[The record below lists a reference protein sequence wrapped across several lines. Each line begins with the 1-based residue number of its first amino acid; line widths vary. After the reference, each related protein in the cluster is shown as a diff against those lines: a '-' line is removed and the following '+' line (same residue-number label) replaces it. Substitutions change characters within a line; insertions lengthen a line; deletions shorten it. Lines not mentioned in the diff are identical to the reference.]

1 MAWSHGSR
9 ILVSGASGMLG
20 RALVAQL
27 RTPSAAN
34 GFRPQVLTLVRRAP
48 RDASEVWWQPQEGQI
63 DLRALEGLDAVVH
76 LAGENIGSG
85 EGPLAALGR
94 WSDRKRHAIVE
105 SRRRGTLLLARSLAV
120 LRQRPR
126 VLVSASGVG
135 FYGDGGEVALTEA
148 SPRGRGF
155 LADVAD
161 VWEASTAPA
170 EEAGVRVARLRFGVI
185 LGRSGGVVE
194 KLYWPFFLGGGGPVG
209 SGRQWVSWVAL
220 PDAVR
225 AVQFAIAHEGVSG
238 AVNACAPQPA
248 RNADFMRA
256 LARAM
261 GRPALVPMPEAA
273 VRLLFGQMGEE
284 TLLAS
289 TRALP
294 AKLEAA
300 GFAFEYPDVESAMVE
315 ALAR

>member
-1 MAWSHGSR
+1 MVGR
-9 ILVSGASGMLG
+9 VLVTGASGLVG
-20 RALVAQL
+20 RALLASL

-48 RDASEVWWQPQEGQI
+48 RDASEVWWQPTEGQI

-94 WSDRKRHAIVE
+94 WSDRKKHAIVE
-105 SRRRGTLLLARSLAV
+105 SRRRGTLLLARSLAA
-120 LRQRPR
+120 LKRKPR

-135 FYGDGGEVALTEA
+135 FYGDGGEAALTEA
-148 SPRGRGF
+148 SPKGRGF

-170 EEAGVRVARLRFGVI
+170 EEAGVRVARLRFGVV
-185 LGRSGGVVE
+185 LSRSGGVVE

-225 AVQFAIAHEGVSG
+225 AIQFALAHESVRG

-248 RNADFMRA
+248 RNADFMGA

-261 GRPALVPMPEAA
+261 GRPALVPLPEAA
-273 VRLLFGQMGEE
+273 VRLVFGEMGEE

-294 AKLEAA
+294 AKLLDA
-300 GFAFEYPDVESAMVE
+300 GFNFDFPDVASAMAE
-315 ALAR
+315 AVK

>member
-1 MAWSHGSR
+1 
-9 ILVSGASGMLG
+9 
-20 RALVAQL
+20 
-27 RTPSAAN
+27 
-34 GFRPQVLTLVRRAP
+34 
-48 RDASEVWWQPQEGQI
+48 
-63 DLRALEGLDAVVH
+63 VH

-94 WSDRKRHAIVE
+94 WSDRKKHAIVE
-105 SRRRGTLLLARSLAV
+105 SRRRGTLLLARSLAA
-120 LRQRPR
+120 LKRKPR

-135 FYGDGGEVALTEA
+135 FYGDAGDAALTEA
-148 SPRGRGF
+148 SPKGRGF

-170 EEAGVRVARLRFGVI
+170 EEAGVRVARLRFGVV
-185 LGRSGGVVE
+185 LSRAGGVVE

-225 AVQFAIAHEGVSG
+225 AIQFAIAHESVRG
-238 AVNACAPQPA
+238 AVNACSPEPV

-256 LARAM
+256 LGRAM
-261 GRPALVPMPEAA
+261 GRPSLVPLPEAA
-273 VRLLFGQMGEE
+273 VRLVFGEMGEE

-294 AKLEAA
+294 VKLLAA
-300 GFAFEYPDVESAMVE
+300 GFNFDFSGVESAMAE
-315 ALAR
+315 AVK

>member
-1 MAWSHGSR
+1 
-9 ILVSGASGMLG
+9 
-20 RALVAQL
+20 
-27 RTPSAAN
+27 
-34 GFRPQVLTLVRRAP
+34 VLTLVRRAP
-48 RDASEVWWQPQEGQI
+48 RDASEVWWQPSEGQI

-94 WSDRKRHAIVE
+94 WSDRKKHTIVE
-105 SRRRGTLLLARSLAV
+105 SRRRGTLLLARSLAA

-135 FYGDGGEVALTEA
+135 FYGDGGEAALTEA
-148 SPRGRGF
+148 APRGRGF

-170 EEAGVRVARLRFGVI
+170 EEAGVRVARMRFGV
-185 LGRSGGVVE
+185 LLSRSGGVVE

-209 SGRQWVSWVAL
+209 SGRQWVSWIAL
-220 PDAVR
+220 QDAAR
-225 AVQFAIAHEGVSG
+225 AVEFAIAHDSVRG

-261 GRPALVPMPEAA
+261 GRPALVPLPEAA
-273 VRLLFGQMGEE
+273 VRLLFGEMGEE

-294 AKLEAA
+294 SKLEAA
-300 GFAFEYPDVESAMVE
+300 GFSFDFPDVEGAMVE
-315 ALAR
+315 AIRS

>member
-1 MAWSHGSR
+1 MSSGR
-9 ILVSGASGMLG
+9 VLVSGASGMVG
-20 RALVAQL
+20 RALLAQL

-48 RDASEVWWQPQEGQI
+48 RDASEVWWQPTEGQI
-63 DLRALEGLDAVVH
+63 DLRALEGIDAVVH

-85 EGPLAALGR
+85 EGPLAPLGR
-94 WSDRKRHAIVE
+94 WSDRKKHAIVE
-105 SRRRGTLLLARSLAV
+105 SRRRGTLLLARSLAA
-120 LRQRPR
+120 LKRKPR

-135 FYGDGGEVALTEA
+135 FYGDAGDAALTEA
-148 SPRGRGF
+148 SPKGRGF

-170 EEAGVRVARLRFGVI
+170 EEAGVRVARLRFGVV
-185 LGRSGGVVE
+185 LSRGGGVVE
-194 KLYWPFFLGGGGPVG
+194 KLYWPFFFGGGGPVG

-225 AVQFAIAHEGVSG
+225 AIQFAIAHESVRG
-238 AVNACAPQPA
+238 AVNACSPEPA

-256 LARAM
+256 LGRAM
-261 GRPALVPMPEAA
+261 GRPSLVPLPEAA
-273 VRLLFGQMGEE
+273 VRLVFGEMGEE

-289 TRALP
+289 QRVLPRKLQEASFKWLHPDIDAGVRA
-294 AKLEAA
+294 
-300 GFAFEYPDVESAMVE
+300 
-315 ALAR
+315 ALRG